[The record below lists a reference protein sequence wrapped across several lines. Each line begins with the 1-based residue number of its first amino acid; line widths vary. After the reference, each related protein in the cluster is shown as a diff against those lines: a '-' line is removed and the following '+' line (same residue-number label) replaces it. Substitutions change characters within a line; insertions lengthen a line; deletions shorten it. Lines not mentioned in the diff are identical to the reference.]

1 MLVAARM
8 PTKLSSIDLIMDEVF
23 ERESHDKADPGSVL
37 PLEVGFESLDLCFCL
52 GGSHSAGSGNYTL
65 FWRIGLFGKER
76 DIWDIIV
83 LVLNNLGRGAS
94 SNGQHHVIA
103 GLA

>member
-8 PTKLSSIDLIMDEVF
+8 PTKLSSNNLILDEVF
-23 ERESHDKADPGSVL
+23 ERESPNKADPGSVL

-52 GGSHSAGSGNYTL
+52 GGSHSAGSGNCIL

-76 DIWDIIV
+76 DIRDIIV
-83 LVLNNLGRGAS
+83 LVLNDLVGGLLRMAS
-94 SNGQHHVIA
+94 TMQ
-103 GLA
+103 